1 MGRYPL
7 APARKP
13 FCTFRKAI
21 ACSIASIVF
30 LLLGFAVREAE
41 ANQIGT
47 SDNASLWTFFLSG
60 LCLYAAAVIG
70 WAAFRRSQ
78 KRKGA
83 GENLRLHASS

>member
-7 APARKP
+7 APVRKP

-41 ANQIGT
+41 ANQIGS
-47 SDNASLWTFFLSG
+47 SDNASLWMFALSG
-60 LCLYAAAVIG
+60 ICLYAAVLLA
-70 WAAFRRSQ
+70 WTAFRRQ
-78 KRKGA
+78 QRKKR
-83 GENLRLHASS
+83 R

>member
-1 MGRYPL
+1 MTISFSP
-7 APARKP
+7 
-13 FCTFRKAI
+13 I
-21 ACSIASIVF
+21 ACTVASLAF

-47 SDNASLWTFFLSG
+47 SDNASLWTFVLSG

-70 WAAFRRSQ
+70 WTAFRRSQ

-83 GENLRLHASS
+83 GENLRSLEHIIDIHLCYLFS

>member
-7 APARKP
+7 KPVRKP

-41 ANQIGT
+41 ANQIGS
-47 SDNASLWTFFLSG
+47 SDNASLWVFFISG
-60 LCLYAAAVIG
+60 LCLYAAVVIA
-70 WAAFRRSQ
+70 WTAFRRRRAAADQ
-78 KRKGA
+78 RPRT
-83 GENLRLHASS
+83 LR